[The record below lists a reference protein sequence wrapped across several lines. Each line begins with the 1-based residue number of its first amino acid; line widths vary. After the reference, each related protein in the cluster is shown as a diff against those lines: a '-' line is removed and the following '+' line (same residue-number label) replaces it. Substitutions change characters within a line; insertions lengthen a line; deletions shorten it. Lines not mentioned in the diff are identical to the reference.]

1 MNLYRVIGDAIATLE
16 ARDLAER
23 LVAWHDSM
31 VKHLRVITLRGGGCD
46 EGCPHEEAR
55 LLWAEA
61 MDVFGEDAGRLAFLQ
76 THGGMPAGAR
86 IRASMEAR
94 L

>member
-23 LVAWHDSM
+23 LVSWHDSM
-31 VKHLRVITLRGGGCD
+31 VKHLRVVTLRGGSCD

-61 MDVFGEDAGRLAFLQ
+61 MDVFGDDAGRLAFLQ
-76 THGGMPAGAR
+76 AHGGMPAGAR
-86 IRASMEAR
+86 IASSMEAR